1 MSHHDSRSWS
11 AAKREV
17 ITINIIR
24 NAERSSSSRN
34 ERMLT
39 SNRKIKLYS
48 KKLNNLEEM
57 DEFLE
62 PYDLLSL
69 NHEEIENL
77 NRPIDPGQGP
87 KIP

>member
-1 MSHHDSRSWS
+1 
-11 AAKREV
+11 
-17 ITINIIR
+17 
-24 NAERSSSSRN
+24 
-34 ERMLT
+34 MLT

-77 NRPIDPGQGP
+77 NRPITSKEIDSLLSLPGLRFDPWSGT
-87 KIP
+87 

>member
-1 MSHHDSRSWS
+1 
-11 AAKREV
+11 
-17 ITINIIR
+17 
-24 NAERSSSSRN
+24 
-34 ERMLT
+34 MLT

-77 NRPIDPGQGP
+77 NRPITSKKLNQSVLCDDLGR
-87 KIP
+87 